1 MPIILPVYFPMLF
14 SGNKFNGIYE
24 SSLFNRWPW
33 FRRGSTAIGRVSK
46 FVEKGRGMMYWSFI
60 IMATIF
66 LYLF

>member
-46 FVEKGRGMMYWSFI
+46 FVEIGRV
-60 IMATIF
+60 
-66 LYLF
+66 